1 MSSSSEAEV
10 KWGWLPHSPLPPH
23 PLIIWASPHDSPL
36 TSCYLSV
43 TLSCLA
49 VQRTLSRACIY
60 SRPVSHH
67 LLKRGSCHLCH
78 CLVILHSH
86 LPPPTSLYDILL
98 RVFSKLSP
106 NAPRWNLL
114 SIAVSCTA
122 EVCEGSAALFQLR
135 LLIYSGGGRQNAAS
149 TRTLRAE
156 WRCRLLAVRAK
167 ATSRWPDD
175 GTERVWKRLSWSAWV
190 LK

>member
-1 MSSSSEAEV
+1 MRMAPPFSSPSPSSHNLSIPPR
-10 KWGWLPHSPLPPH
+10 LPSDILLPFRDPL
-23 PLIIWASPHDSPL
+23 
-36 TSCYLSV
+36 
-43 TLSCLA
+43 
-49 VQRTLSRACIY
+49 LSRCAAHSVPGVY
-60 SRPVSHH
+60 LFQASQLN
-67 LLKRGSCHLCH
+67 LLKRGSSHLCH

-114 SIAVSCTA
+114 SNALSCTA
-122 EVCEGSAALFQLR
+122 EACEGNAALFQPR

-156 WRCRLLAVRAK
+156 
-167 ATSRWPDD
+167 
-175 GTERVWKRLSWSAWV
+175 
-190 LK
+190 